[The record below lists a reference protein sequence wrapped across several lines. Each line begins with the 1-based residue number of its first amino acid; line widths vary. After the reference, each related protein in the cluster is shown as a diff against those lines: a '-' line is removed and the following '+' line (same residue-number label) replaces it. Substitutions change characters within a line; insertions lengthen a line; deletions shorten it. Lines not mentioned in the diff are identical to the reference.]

1 MESPLFVLQL
11 AIAVG
16 VIAFIAISTVRFALR
31 TTRTGAE
38 PIIRATSQRLKQG
51 WYQINISVAN
61 RAPYRLVVD
70 ELRRV
75 RPRSARLMAPI
86 TSVSTRHGNFQVWS
100 DPSTDKA
107 TTSLP
112 LDVAIGPNEQQQ
124 GGVVPG
130 SAEAQITAWLFLP
143 EDRDPSELTLEL
155 ALFDRG
161 DNLRCLRFGVVRE
174 PGPVTHRPA
183 THLPRRGNPV

>member
-1 MESPLFVLQL
+1 MEPSLFVLQL
-11 AIAVG
+11 GIAVG
-16 VIAFIAISTVRFALR
+16 VILVIAISTVRLALR

-38 PIIRATSQRLKQG
+38 PIVRATSQRLKQG

-86 TSVSTRHGNFQVWS
+86 RSVSTRQGNFQVWS
-100 DPSTDKA
+100 DPATDKA
-107 TTSLP
+107 TTSIP
-112 LDVAIGPNEQQQ
+112 LDVAIAGREGEH

-130 SAEAQITAWLFLP
+130 SAEAQITAWLFMP
-143 EDRDPSELTLEL
+143 EGNDPSELELEL

-174 PGPVTHRPA
+174 PVR
-183 THLPRRGNPV
+183 